1 MDDVTSVLLVE
12 DDTRLRRAL
21 RATFVVENF
30 DVIEA
35 STGEDALALLAIDDP
50 DLVVLD
56 LKLPGID
63 GIEVLEHLRSFS
75 KVPVVVLTVRD
86 QLDDRVGALN
96 AGADDY
102 VVKPFEPEE
111 LIARCRAHL
120 RRTPE
125 RTAAIAAITVG
136 PLTVDLALRRVTL
149 DGEPVSVTPI
159 EYRLL
164 EVLVANPGRLMTREE
179 LLDAVW
185 GTHEDEQRVRLRVT
199 MVNLRRKLRD
209 DAAHPRLIVTEPGL
223 GYRWFGERD

>member
-56 LKLPGID
+56 LELPGID

-86 QLDDRVGALN
+86 QLDDKVSALN

-111 LIARCRAHL
+111 LIARSRAHL

-125 RTAAIAAITVG
+125 RTAAMAAITVG

-159 EYRLL
+159 EYRLV

-223 GYRWFGERD
+223 GYRWIGERD

>member
-86 QLDDRVGALN
+86 QLDDKVSALN

-111 LIARCRAHL
+111 LIARSRAHL

-125 RTAAIAAITVG
+125 GTAAMAAITVG

-159 EYRLL
+159 EYRLV

-223 GYRWFGERD
+223 GYRWIGERD

>member
-56 LKLPGID
+56 LELPGID

-86 QLDDRVGALN
+86 QLDDKVSALN

-125 RTAAIAAITVG
+125 RTAAIAA
-136 PLTVDLALRRVTL
+136 
-149 DGEPVSVTPI
+149 
-159 EYRLL
+159 
-164 EVLVANPGRLMTREE
+164 
-179 LLDAVW
+179 
-185 GTHEDEQRVRLRVT
+185 
-199 MVNLRRKLRD
+199 
-209 DAAHPRLIVTEPGL
+209 
-223 GYRWFGERD
+223 

>member
-1 MDDVTSVLLVE
+1 
-12 DDTRLRRAL
+12 
-21 RATFVVENF
+21 VVENF

-86 QLDDRVGALN
+86 QLDDKVGALN

-102 VVKPFEPEE
+102 LVKPFEPEE
-111 LIARCRAHL
+111 LIARSRAHL

-125 RTAAIAAITVG
+125 RTAAMAAITVG
-136 PLTVDLALRRVTL
+136 PLTVDLALRRVTQ

-223 GYRWFGERD
+223 GYRWIGERD

>member
-86 QLDDRVGALN
+86 QLDDKVGALN

-102 VVKPFEPEE
+102 LVKPFEPEE
-111 LIARCRAHL
+111 LIARSRAHL

-125 RTAAIAAITVG
+125 RTAAMAAITVG
-136 PLTVDLALRRVTL
+136 PLTVDLALRRVTQ

-223 GYRWFGERD
+223 GYRWIGERD

>member
-86 QLDDRVGALN
+86 QLDDKVGALN

-111 LIARCRAHL
+111 LIARSRAHL

-125 RTAAIAAITVG
+125 RTAAMAAITVG

-179 LLDAVW
+179 LLDAGW

-199 MVNLRRKLRD
+199 MVNLRRKPRD

-223 GYRWFGERD
+223 GYRWIGEGD

>member
-111 LIARCRAHL
+111 LIARSRAHL

-125 RTAAIAAITVG
+125 RTAAMAAITVG

-223 GYRWFGERD
+223 GYRWIGERD

>member
-111 LIARCRAHL
+111 LIARSRAHL

-125 RTAAIAAITVG
+125 RTAAMAAITVG

>member
-111 LIARCRAHL
+111 LIARSRAHL

-125 RTAAIAAITVG
+125 RTAAMAAITVG

-149 DGEPVSVTPI
+149 DGEPVAVTPI

-199 MVNLRRKLRD
+199 MVNLRRKLHD

-223 GYRWFGERD
+223 GYRWIGERD

>member
-86 QLDDRVGALN
+86 QLDDKVSALN

-111 LIARCRAHL
+111 LIARSRAHL

-125 RTAAIAAITVG
+125 RTAAMAAITVG
-136 PLTVDLALRRVTL
+136 PLTVDLALRRVTQ

-223 GYRWFGERD
+223 GYRWIGERD